1 MEGGGLTYCKNVV
14 DRSRGGCILIEGVT
28 LEASLKGRFA
38 DCLLELA
45 LVVVYCMDL
54 LKGQQ

>member
-1 MEGGGLTYCKNVV
+1 MGFTYCKNVV

-28 LEASLKGRFA
+28 LEAPQKRRFA

-45 LVVVYCMDL
+45 LVVVYYMGFPQ
-54 LKGQQ
+54 GQQ